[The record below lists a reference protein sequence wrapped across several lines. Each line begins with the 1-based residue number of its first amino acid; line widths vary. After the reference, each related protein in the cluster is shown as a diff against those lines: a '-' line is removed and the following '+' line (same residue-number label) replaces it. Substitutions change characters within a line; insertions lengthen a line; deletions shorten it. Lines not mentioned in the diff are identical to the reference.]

1 MIGALRHMRDAGVD
15 AIEPTVAAQT
25 AFVGEVD
32 RRMRGS
38 VWVSGGCSSW
48 YLDRTGRNSTLWPD
62 SSWRYSRRAARFV
75 AAEYTRAPAAAAAAD
90 VA

>member
-1 MIGALRHMRDAGVD
+1 MRARGVD
-15 AIEPTVAAQT
+15 AIEPTDEAQRS
-25 AFVGEVD
+25 FVSGVD
-32 RRMRGS
+32 RRMRGT

-62 SSWRYSRRAARFV
+62 TSWSFYRRASRFV
-75 AAEYTRAPAAAAAAD
+75 AAEYRRAPAAAAATD